1 MVRVVAIAACVLAG
15 CYSARAFPGA
25 PCASDG
31 ECPSGLTCIAD
42 QCDLPGS
49 GSPADGPSRESD
61 SGDVDVTADAQ
72 GPPGPNGWYAPT
84 AVPGVN
90 TSATETDPSFTDD
103 DLTIVFTSDRAGGT
117 GGLDLYIGTRASV
130 TEPFT
135 VRELTELNSTATD
148 QSPEISTDGL
158 TIYFST
164 TRGGANALIYS
175 ATRASTT
182 AVFGAPAEVAGL
194 SKNMSGNVQNSIQI
208 GVGSPLT
215 AMVIQ
220 VKSTAMNEADGFGR
234 NAITDSWADQE
245 DLMTAGGTPLPT
257 DITAPSLTPDNTII
271 YFQSG
276 TPAQIYM
283 TTYTDAS
290 DAFTTPVAITE
301 LNTGTHNAAP
311 EINAGAS
318 HIVFERDGDL
328 FEATK

>member
-42 QCDLPGS
+42 RCDVPG
-49 GSPADGPSRESD
+49 GDSPMDGPSHESD
-61 SGDVDVTADAQ
+61 SGDQDVAVDAQ
-72 GPPGPNGWYAPT
+72 GAPGPNGWYAAT
-84 AVPGVN
+84 AIPGVN
-90 TSATETDPSFTDD
+90 TASTETDPSFTDD
-103 DLTIVFTSDRAGGT
+103 DLTIVFASDRAGGT
-117 GGLDLYIGTRASV
+117 GGLDLYIGTRSSV
-130 TEPFT
+130 SDPFT
-135 VRELTELNSTATD
+135 VRELTELNSTANE

-164 TRGGANALIYS
+164 TRSGTNALIFS
-175 ATRASTT
+175 ATRT
-182 AVFGAPAEVAGL
+182 ATMQPFGAPAEVAGL
-194 SKNMSGNVQNSIQI
+194 SKNQNGTTQNSIQI

-220 VKSTAMNEADGFGR
+220 LKNATNEADGFGR
-234 NAITDSWADQE
+234 NSTSDSWADQE
-245 DLMTAGGTPLPT
+245 DLMTAGGAPLPT
-257 DITAPSLTPDNTII
+257 DITAPSLTPDTTII

-276 TPAQIYM
+276 TPAKIFM
-283 TTYTDAS
+283 TTYDEAS
-290 DAFTTPVAITE
+290 DAFSAPVAITE

-318 HIVFERDGDL
+318 HIAFERDGDL
-328 FEATK
+328 YEATK

>member
-42 QCDLPGS
+42 QCDLPGG
-49 GSPADGPSRESD
+49 GSPTDGPSHATDGGE
-61 SGDVDVTADAQ
+61 VDVAADAQ
-72 GPPGPNGWYAPT
+72 GPPGPHGWYPATP
-84 AVPGVN
+84 VPGVN
-90 TSATETDPSFTDD
+90 TAATETDPSFTDN

-117 GGLDLYIGTRASV
+117 GGLDLYIGTRASLSD
-130 TEPFT
+130 PFT

-164 TRGGANALIYS
+164 TRSGSNALIYS
-175 ATRASTT
+175 ATRASTS
-182 AVFGAPAEVAGL
+182 APFGAPAEVVGL

-208 GVGSPLT
+208 GVGSPLV

-220 VKSTAMNEADGFGR
+220 AKGGGTNEVDGFGR
-234 NAITDSWADQE
+234 NATTDSWTDQE
-245 DLMTAGGTPLPT
+245 NLSGAGGTPLPT

-271 YFQSG
+271 YYQSG
-276 TPAQIYM
+276 TPALIYM

-290 DAFTTPVAITE
+290 DAFTAPVAITE

-328 FEATK
+328 YEATK